1 MKILS
6 TSLVTGTLVLGLTVV
21 AAASAS
27 PDRANPPPPD
37 TASSAASAKAPA
49 AIRAVRTATRRV
61 GKGRPY
67 DLERERFRGKRV
79 WEVKVAVGRKRPHEI
94 LVRRDG
100 RRVVRHHR
108 IRRDR
113 DARLARRAKVSL
125 IRAVRKADRRV
136 SGRFDEAGID
146 RSRGR
151 LVWEVNFNL
160 SRHREAE
167 VTVNARNGRII
178 RVEHDN

>member
-1 MKILS
+1 MKVLR
-6 TSLVTGTLVLGLTVV
+6 TSLVTGTLLLGLMV
-21 AAASAS
+21 AAADGAS
-27 PDRANPPPPD
+27 PDSANPPSPD
-37 TASSAASAKAPA
+37 TASTAASGKAST
-49 AIRAVRTATRRV
+49 AIRAVKTATRRV

-67 DLERERFRGKRV
+67 DLETERFRGKRV
-79 WEVKVAVGRKRPHEI
+79 WEVKVAVGRKRPHEL

-100 RRVVRHHR
+100 RRVVRHRR

-125 IRAVRKADRRV
+125 IRAVRTADRRV

-146 RSRGR
+146 RSRRR
-151 LVWEVNFNL
+151 LVWEVSFDL
-160 SRHREAE
+160 SANRDVE

-178 RVEHDN
+178 RVERDD